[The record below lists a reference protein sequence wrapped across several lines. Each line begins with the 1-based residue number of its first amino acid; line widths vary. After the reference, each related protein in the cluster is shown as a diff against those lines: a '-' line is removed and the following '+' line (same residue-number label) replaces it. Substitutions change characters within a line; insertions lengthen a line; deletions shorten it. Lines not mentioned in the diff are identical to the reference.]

1 MKAAVVRE
9 AGKFSIEELTID
21 PPSKGELK
29 IRMKATGVCHTDLSL
44 IDGRLP
50 LPLPCVIGHEGAGI
64 VEEIGEGVTRFA
76 VGDHV
81 VLSYI
86 PACGECN
93 SCHNHRPHLCTS
105 GRMTGKMLDDTAR
118 VHAADGEDINVMQ
131 FLGCMAE
138 YAVIPESSAVRIAK
152 DIPMDK
158 AALVGCAVM
167 TGVGAAINTA
177 KIEPGASVVV
187 FGCGGIGLSI
197 IQGAK
202 LAGAGKII
210 AVDLAD
216 NKLAMAE
223 HFGATHTINSTQ
235 EAPVA
240 KIHQLTG
247 EGADYAFEAV
257 GVPKLM
263 EQAHEAVR
271 RGGTAVIVGV
281 AALTD
286 TVSYNALTLAM
297 SAKTIKG
304 CIYGDANPPVDFPR
318 LLDLYKSGKL
328 NLDDMVSRSYSI
340 DEAPQA
346 FEDMKNNANARGV
359 IVF

>member
-1 MKAAVVRE
+1 MKAVVVRE
-9 AGKFSIEELTID
+9 TGNFSVEELTID
-21 PPSKGELK
+21 EPKKGELK

-44 IDGRLP
+44 IEGGLP

-64 VEEIGEGVTRFA
+64 VEQVGEGVSRF
-76 VGDHV
+76 VEGDHV
-81 VLSYI
+81 VLSYV
-86 PACGECN
+86 PACGEC
-93 SCHNHRPHLCTS
+93 SACHNHRPHLCTS

-118 VHAADGEDINVMQ
+118 VHSNGEDINVMQ

-138 YAVIPESSAVRIAK
+138 FAVIPETSAIKIEK
-152 DIPMDK
+152 DIPLDK

-177 KIEPGASVVV
+177 KIEPGSSVVV

-197 IQGAK
+197 VQGAK
-202 LAGAGKII
+202 LAGANKII
-210 AVDLAD
+210 AIDVAD
-216 NKLAMAE
+216 NKLAMAQN
-223 HFGATHTINSTQ
+223 FGATHVINSGVDAPAEKIQ
-235 EAPVA
+235 E
-240 KIHQLTG
+240 LTG

-257 GVPKLM
+257 GLPQLM
-263 EQAHEAVR
+263 EQAHACIR
-271 RGGTAVIVGV
+271 RGGTAIIVGI

-286 TVSYNALTLAM
+286 TVSFNALTLSM

-328 NLDDMVSRSYSI
+328 NLDDMVSQTYSI

-346 FEDMKNNANARGV
+346 FEDMKNNTNARGV

>member
-9 AGKFSIEELTID
+9 PGGFSIEELTID
-21 PPSKGELK
+21 PPKKGELK
-29 IRMKATGVCHTDLSL
+29 IRMKATGVCHSDLSL
-44 IDGRLP
+44 IEGRLP

-64 VEEIGEGVTRFA
+64 VEEVGEGVTRFA
-76 VGDHV
+76 KGDHV
-81 VLSYI
+81 VLSYV
-86 PACGECN
+86 PACGEC
-93 SCHNHRPHLCTS
+93 SCCHNHRPHLCTS
-105 GRMTGKMLDDTAR
+105 GKMTGKMLDDTAR
-118 VHAADGEDINVMQ
+118 VHSNGEDINVMQ

-138 YAVIPESSAVRIAK
+138 YAVIPETSAIKIEK
-152 DIPMDK
+152 DIPLDK

-202 LAGAGKII
+202 LAGANKII
-210 AVDLAD
+210 AIDMAD

-223 HFGATHTINSTQ
+223 HFGATHLINSTN
-235 EAPVA
+235 EAPVQ
-240 KIHQLTG
+240 KIQALTG

-257 GVPKLM
+257 GIPALM
-263 EQAHEAVR
+263 EQAHESVR
-271 RGGTAVIVGV
+271 RGGTAVIVGI

-286 TVSYNALTLAM
+286 TVTFNALTLAM
-297 SAKTIKG
+297 SAKTLKG

-318 LLDLYKSGKL
+318 LLDLYKAGKL

-346 FEDMKNNANARGV
+346 FEDMKNNTNARGV
-359 IVF
+359 IVY